1 MAELITTSKAAKK
14 LSSVKGVIYLSN
26 PETFQLF
33 EDLYSNVREK
43 EGRIYPD
50 EIVNDLPHIVASHT
64 LFPEWEIRAR
74 STYKLEAYLGQK
86 AKPLMILE
94 LGCGNG
100 WLANRLAQISGCN
113 VYAVDLNRKELEQ
126 GARVFSETHSLKFI
140 YGNISENIFR
150 PASFDLILLA
160 SSVQYFHDLES
171 LLQCLQGLL
180 KQDGEIHIIDT
191 PFYTAKLADD
201 AKRRSV
207 DYYENLGYPEMA
219 GHYYQHRWTQLRE
232 FNYTIKYDPRSY
244 IVKFRR
250 RFLKRIVSPFPWI
263 IIRN

>member
-1 MAELITTSKAAKK
+1 MAELITKSLAAKR
-14 LSSVKGVIYLSN
+14 LSSDKGVIYLSD
-26 PETFQLF
+26 PETFRQF
-33 EDLYSNVREK
+33 EDLYSKVREK

-50 EIVNDLPHIVASHT
+50 EIVKNLPRIEAGHP
-64 LFPEWEIRAR
+64 LFLEWEIRAR
-74 STYKLEAYLGQK
+74 SLSKLEAYLAQK

-94 LGCGNG
+94 PGCGNG
-100 WLANRLAQISGCN
+100 WLSNRLAQISGCN

-126 GARVFSETHSLKFI
+126 GARVFSQTLSLKFI
-140 YGNISENIFR
+140 YGNIFENIFR

-160 SSVQYFHDLES
+160 SSVQYFPDLNS
-171 LLQCLQGLL
+171 LLKRLLELL

-191 PFYTAKLADD
+191 PFYTEELAGE

-219 GHYYQHRWTQLRE
+219 GHYYQHRWTELGE
-232 FNYTIKYDPRSY
+232 FDYKLKYDPKSY

-263 IIRN
+263 IIRH